1 MGWWEVWIQRFHSR
15 RTSTEAAPEGVID
28 LAAVSLVAL
37 LSVFSAHESFSYR
50 PGERSS
56 GRRDG
61 AARNARR
68 THRLVRPRTNLFLQ
82 NAGSS

>member
-37 LSVFSAHESFSYR
+37 LSQPHFVSLVCFSYTR
-50 PGERSS
+50 II
-56 GRRDG
+56 
-61 AARNARR
+61 
-68 THRLVRPRTNLFLQ
+68 FL
-82 NAGSS
+82 SVW